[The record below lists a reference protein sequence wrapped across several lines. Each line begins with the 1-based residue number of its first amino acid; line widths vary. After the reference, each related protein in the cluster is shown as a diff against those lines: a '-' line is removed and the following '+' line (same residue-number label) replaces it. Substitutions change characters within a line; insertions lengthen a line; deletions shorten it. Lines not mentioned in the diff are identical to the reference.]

1 MKAILPITNVAPL
14 IPKND
19 VWMIWLTDSDHENEV
34 SEFQIYDLSVKDSE
48 DDFQLP
54 FEHTKRYRTL
64 NYIDSQ
70 LKIPYRDWGA
80 NCCGWEKVQLRD
92 VFFLNLVCKKDLKIK
107 KLLNNFLTN
116 CQLSKNGE
124 KIF

>member
-1 MKAILPITNVAPL
+1 MDDMANRF
-14 IPKND
+14 
-19 VWMIWLTDSDHENEV
+19 WNEV

-70 LKIPYRDWGA
+70 LKIPYRDWGE

-92 VFFLNLVCKKDLKIK
+92 VFFKFGMQEGFKDKKVVKQFLN
-107 KLLNNFLTN
+107 
-116 CQLSKNGE
+116 QLSIIK
-124 KIF
+124 